1 MHKPLENFLDSA
13 DGATRV
19 LPQARLILKLSR
31 RLEHCLP
38 AGLRDAARVAN
49 YKSGKVVIHTDNGAV
64 ATKVRQMSQRLGDE
78 LSREGLQCSVIEV
91 KVQPLQIPFESRRST
106 WKPLSAQASGT
117 ISATARKLPD
127 GPLRQALERL
137 LQRSLKQ
144 E

>member
-1 MHKPLENFLDSA
+1 MHQPLEHFLDSA

-31 RLEHCLP
+31 RLEQCLP

-64 ATKVRQMSQRLGDE
+64 ATKIRQMSQRLMGE
-78 LSREGLQCSVIEV
+78 LSREGSQCNVIDV
-91 KVQPLQIPFESRRST
+91 KVQPLQIPSESRHST
-106 WKPLSAQASGT
+106 KKPLSAQATGSL
-117 ISATARKLPD
+117 SATARALPD
-127 GPLRQALERL
+127 GPLRQALEHL
-137 LQRSLKQ
+137 LQRSLKP